1 MTATAP
7 ASTPAPAPAQ
17 RARKEFEPTLVHA
30 YRRLPYMLP
39 DKQTGLEKEHPVK
52 ITAAGETVE
61 FKSNDAGHIVG
72 LVKTKALF
80 DRLTKEIA
88 EAYIPYK
95 GGDNVPE
102 RKVEDVAPKKPQGDF
117 VLENSSGQFVV
128 LDTMEEAEL
137 RKFVQDNGAEPL
149 PEGLD
154 IDVLRRA
161 VFNLFTAQ

>member
-1 MTATAP
+1 MTATAT
-7 ASTPAPAPAQ
+7 ATTPAPAAS
-17 RARKEFEPTLVHA
+17 RAKKEFEPQLVHA
-30 YRRLPYMLP
+30 YRRAPYMLP
-39 DKQTGLEKEHPVK
+39 DKQTGLEKEHPVEV
-52 ITAAGETVE
+52 AFGGEKVK
-61 FKSNDAGHIVG
+61 FMSNEAGHIVG
-72 LVKTKALF
+72 LVRTKALF

-102 RKVEDVAPKKPQGDF
+102 RKPEPVANQKPQGDF
-117 VLENSSGQFVV
+117 VLQNSNGDFVV
-128 LDTMEEAEL
+128 LDTMEEADL